1 MPPDPAAPFSD
12 ITTYGESV
20 PSINDGPQCEL
31 VQLNLNY
38 SQGQIESR
46 QSLLRLFEEK
56 TFCLIRKLLQTTCQ
70 VSCFHLKT
78 SEKTA
83 VAYDFNLFNKCIKG
97 CHKRFHSFSTVNG
110 IYLKIFATNQ
120 MFVSL
125 LQPIC
130 RQTKSLKCSE
140 NCVCIESIFMLR
152 FLKLTFRFTQK

>member
-1 MPPDPAAPFSD
+1 MPPNPAAPFSD
-12 ITTYGESV
+12 NHTWSK
-20 PSINDGPQCEL
+20 CA
-31 VQLNLNY
+31 LNAVGLNV
-38 SQGQIESR
+38 SWFNLIWTI
-46 QSLLRLFEEK
+46 LKIRLKAGNLFWDCLKKK

-110 IYLKIFATNQ
+110 IYLKIFAPHH

-130 RQTKSLKCSE
+130 RRSTSLQCSE
-140 NCVCIESIFMLR
+140 NCANRSEKV
-152 FLKLTFRFTQK
+152 